1 MKTRIRK
8 EKTNKRNRVREEEE
22 LTEEWP
28 DGLKNETKCRRMS
41 AGRQEKQREQTVIR
55 KKEKK
60 PTTSRQHRRAIC
72 GRGIC
77 K

>member
-28 DGLKNETKCRRMS
+28 DGLKNEMKRRRMS
-41 AGRQEKQREQTVIR
+41 AERQEKQREKTVIR
-55 KKEKK
+55 KREE
-60 PTTSRQHRRAIC
+60 TIY
-72 GRGIC
+72 
-77 K
+77 